1 MVSYSKYKQKQ
12 NNYYLLSKQQYKQNI
27 MKD

>member
-1 MVSYSKYKQKQ
+1 MTSYSKYKQKQ
-12 NNYYLLSKQQYKQNI
+12 NNNDLHSKQQYKQNT